1 MFFFI
6 SQEHDQT
13 TSISENKIIVS
24 YNIVICD
31 FLIIYFFLC
40 LFRRFP
46 MTRSAQSLKE
56 ELEGTRKA
64 LRHQTIRCR
73 QLVLAYSTKTK
84 ETELKLKQS
93 EDLREK
99 QLSHLLR
106 VLYILEAKLRKE
118 QKSIREQLVQK
129 DSVIIKQKK
138 EIENLCN
145 NTVCKLC
152 LKKISKECEDEAYEI
167 RTESSDDTSYNSI
180 THSDDAPVE
189 NSKPDLISSITYPSN
204 KHKNVKEK
212 VQTRDKKSV
221 KFDINLTKISDLQ
234 EESNYYSDDTSNLNE
249 EYNSSC
255 QKSNRPGNCNKNGTD
270 KNHSTKINETNGSVE
285 LHNEFQDN
293 PVLQCVNQI
302 LLRDKEDYE
311 DEENKDGTG
320 VTNGNINPVTRI
332 NNTNESPEKI
342 KGKSKFWSRSFENI
356 NNQIT
361 SNAKPPPRVPP
372 KPLNLNWIGR
382 KIFPSDQ
389 SSKIKSSL
397 AFMKSQFSL
406 DNFTINSSG
415 GSHTSDDDLYVISNS
430 ALDDVDETTEKSLDS
445 MDHTRTDTGN
455 TIMENVKDIG
465 INSLEDISMEIIEK
479 DKTGISPKISLML
492 RKFEE
497 PKSEDKVKINLK
509 EQEDFGS
516 NELRNNFEE
525 FSFDDCEVGNVEPEP
540 DEDIEKGDTLTPETK
555 TNLTLLPQENGV
567 TYEKFLEA
575 TGLSQKSIVTP
586 SRLLNTRKI
595 MMRPKEV
602 KQRSR
607 AKAAAANYV
616 ERCGTTEYVMGSTTK
631 YWTEPYL

>member
-1 MFFFI
+1 
-6 SQEHDQT
+6 
-13 TSISENKIIVS
+13 
-24 YNIVICD
+24 
-31 FLIIYFFLC
+31 
-40 LFRRFP
+40 

-106 VLYILEAKLRKE
+106 VLYVLEAKLRKE

-129 DSVIIKQKK
+129 DSVIIKQRK

-145 NTVCKLC
+145 NTVCQRC
-152 LKKISKECEDEAYEI
+152 LKKINKECEDESYEV
-167 RTESSDDTSYNSI
+167 RTESSDDTSYNSGS
-180 THSDDAPVE
+180 HSDDLAVE
-189 NSKPDLISSITYPSN
+189 NSKPDLISSITYPAS

-212 VQTRDKKSV
+212 VQSRDKKSV

-234 EESNYYSDDTSNLNE
+234 EEKNYYSDGTSNLNE
-249 EYNSSC
+249 ESNSNSQHSDNPVNYSNSSKGETN
-255 QKSNRPGNCNKNGTD
+255 QNSS
-270 KNHSTKINETNGSVE
+270 HKINETTGSVE

-311 DEENKDGTG
+311 DEGNKDGTG
-320 VTNGNINPVTRI
+320 VTNGNINSTSRN
-332 NNTNESPEKI
+332 NNTHESPEKI
-342 KGKSKFWSRSFENI
+342 KGKSKFWSKSFENI
-356 NNQIT
+356 NNPIA
-361 SNAKPPPRVPP
+361 SNTKPPPRVPP

-382 KIFPSDQ
+382 KIFPSEQ
-389 SSKIKSSL
+389 SSKIKNSL

-406 DNFTINSSG
+406 DNFSMNTG
-415 GSHTSDDDLYVISNS
+415 GSQSSDDDLYVISNS
-430 ALDDVDETTEKSLDS
+430 ALDEMDEINEKSLD
-445 MDHTRTDTGN
+445 DTN
-455 TIMENVKDIG
+455 VNRNVTAKTIMENVKDISLK
-465 INSLEDISMEIIEK
+465 SLEDISMEMIENK

-497 PKSEDKVKINLK
+497 PKSHDKVKMNLK
-509 EQEDFGS
+509 DQDDFGS

-525 FSFDDCEVGNVEPEP
+525 FSFDDCEVGNVETEA
-540 DEDIEKGDTLTPETK
+540 DEEVQKGDTLVPK
-555 TNLTLLPQENGV
+555 RKSNLTLLPPENGV

-607 AKAAAANYV
+607 AKAAAAN
-616 ERCGTTEYVMGSTTK
+616 CGTSEYVMGSTTK
-631 YWTEPYL
+631 YWTEPFL